1 MKSVLITFLLFG
13 AVLLLIR
20 FKVFDILSSTAFIW
34 TSFIFLCIAIA
45 AAVKVLGIP
54 FLRADQNK
62 DKEHEK

>member
-34 TSFIFLCIAIA
+34 TSLLFLCVAIA
-45 AAVKVLGIP
+45 AAFKVLGNP
-54 FLRADQNK
+54 LSNK
-62 DKEHEK
+62 KQGQKNEK